1 MYFIASSSSFT
12 CIGAHKTN
20 SKPGNGQVDSGKPAL
35 LEGRLHLF
43 LDAYGYRD
51 DRAGFGA
58 AVARRA
64 RRNAEVMRHM
74 EDTGDPVY
82 GGQLPM
88 IEDLEQA
95 ARVPAARYG
104 GGVEIRP
111 SEVYW

>member
-1 MYFIASSSSFT
+1 VPTRHPQIFNYS
-12 CIGAHKTN
+12 
-20 SKPGNGQVDSGKPAL
+20 PATRSR
-35 LEGRLHLF
+35 RLHLF

-95 ARVPAARYG
+95 ARDIDALPASFWRH
-104 GGVEIRP
+104 
-111 SEVYW
+111 S